1 MLPDS
6 IAIKDPR
13 QVKGRTIVKG
23 ERNLS
28 RKKRAPKRT
37 SDDSNQFQEYL
48 DELSEPP
55 FATESNRNLTEDA
68 YGVQLRSQNATPM
81 DNSYSQPNL
90 RLNQHFLSEAKGYE
104 NQGQHLYGSE
114 SAENLVTLPPL
125 EPYPQPPLESQE
137 LSQGGQGQ
145 SMANSQSL
153 QKLKGLIEIID
164 WNGDQPAYGSRRHPD
179 ASHPRQNNPLRTQ
192 FDREEYRKEAQD
204 IDQLYL

>member
-6 IAIKDPR
+6 IVIKDPR
-13 QVKGRTIVKG
+13 KVKGRTTVKG

-37 SDDSNQFQEYL
+37 SDDGNQFQEYL

-55 FATESNRNLTEDA
+55 FATESNQNSTEDA
-68 YGVQLRSQNATPM
+68 YGVQLRSRNATAM

-90 RLNQHFLSEAKGYE
+90 RLNQHFLSETKGHG
-104 NQGQHLYGSE
+104 NQGHVLHQQHLYGSE

-125 EPYPQPPLESQE
+125 EPYPRPPLESQE

-145 SMANSQSL
+145 STANS
-153 QKLKGLIEIID
+153 
-164 WNGDQPAYGSRRHPD
+164 
-179 ASHPRQNNPLRTQ
+179 
-192 FDREEYRKEAQD
+192 
-204 IDQLYL
+204 